1 MKATIVFDNTTT
13 RADLKSD
20 WGFSCFVEAHDKRI
34 LFDTGANGD
43 ILLENMHKL
52 KINPTSIDE
61 VFISHDHFDHVGGLP
76 AFLDINNRVKI
87 YLPPSLRG
95 MQNAGGVVCLDGPT
109 QISDGLYSTGELE
122 GIEQAMAVKTK
133 EGLIVFTGC
142 SHPKMK
148 NILKAASQFGDI
160 YGIIGGLHGFDQFE
174 LFNDLKLICATHCTR
189 YKSEIKSRFPQQYIE
204 GGVGRIIEVN

>member
-1 MKATIVFDNTTT
+1 MKATIVFDNTTIRT
-13 RADLKSD
+13 NLKSD
-20 WGFSCFVEAHDKRI
+20 WGFSCFVESNDKRI

-52 KINPTSIDE
+52 KIDPTSIDE

-87 YLPPSLRG
+87 YVPASLRG
-95 MQNAGGVVCLDGPT
+95 MQNAGGVVCLDKPT

-122 GIEQAMAVKTK
+122 EIELAMAIRTK

-160 YGIIGGLHGFDQFE
+160 YGIIGSLHDFDQFD

-189 YKSEIKSRFPQQYIE
+189 HKSEIKSRFPHQYTE
-204 GGVGRIIEVN
+204 GGVGRIIEVK

>member
-13 RADLKSD
+13 RADLTPD
-20 WGFSCFVEAHDKRI
+20 WGFACFVETNDQRI

-43 ILLENMHKL
+43 ILLENMYKL
-52 KINPTSIDE
+52 KIDPTSIDE
-61 VFISHDHFDHVGGLP
+61 IFISHDHFDHVGGLP

-87 YLPPSLRG
+87 YIPPSLKG
-95 MQNAGGVVCLDGPT
+95 MQNAGGVVCFERPT

-133 EGLIVFTGC
+133 EGLIIFTGC

-148 NILKAASQFGDI
+148 NILKATSQFGDV
-160 YGIIGGLHGFDQFE
+160 YGIIGGLHGFDQLD
-174 LFNDLKLICATHCTR
+174 LFKDFRLICATHCTR
-189 YKSEIKSRFPQQYIE
+189 KISEIKSRFPQQYIE

>member
-20 WGFSCFVEAHDKRI
+20 WGFSCFVEANDKRI

-76 AFLDINNRVKI
+76 AFLDTNNRVKI

-95 MQNAGGVVCLDGPT
+95 MQNAGGVVCLDRPT

-148 NILKAASQFGDI
+148 NILKATSQFGDI
-160 YGIIGGLHGFDQFE
+160 YGIIGGLHGFDQFD

-189 YKSEIKSRFPQQYIE
+189 YKSEIKSRFPQQHIE

>member
-20 WGFSCFVEAHDKRI
+20 WGFSCFVESNDKRI

-52 KINPTSIDE
+52 KIDPTSIDE

-76 AFLDINNRVKI
+76 AFLDINNGVKI
-87 YLPPSLRG
+87 YVPPSLRG
-95 MQNAGGVVCLDGPT
+95 MQNAGGVVCLDRPT

-122 GIEQAMAVKTK
+122 GIEQAMAVKNK
-133 EGLIVFTGC
+133 EGLVIFTGC
-142 SHPKMK
+142 SHPAMK
-148 NILKAASQFGDI
+148 KILKAAHQFSKI
-160 YGIIGGLHGFDQFE
+160 YGIIGGLHGFDQFD
-174 LFNDLKLICATHCTR
+174 LFNDLKLICATHCTSH
-189 YKSEIKSRFPQQYIE
+189 KVEIKSRFPQQYIE
-204 GGVGRIIEVN
+204 GGVGQIIEVN